1 MAYDTTR
8 SSLPLS
14 GDMVPSQIGLGLNT
28 QQVYPPEHALSTAPA
43 SPIEDVPSHALP
55 QDKITTST
63 SYQLP
68 PPGAT
73 VGVFEFQDAIQ
84 ETVVTTTTR
93 TRISLQPLI
102 TQPAVDL
109 QERDPREYVLAH
121 VPTPEWLRKFQI
133 EQDGRTVT
141 FQEAD
146 QPLATVH
153 VYQDRQR
160 KIAENGG
167 TTKTTARLDNHDAPT
182 RGIEQRSHHMRKSSV
197 LKRTATPLSAE
208 EAVELGSL
216 ERRIKKPRS
225 QLELADS
232 TLPEQPSLNRRA
244 ISGAFRVPSNASPM
258 TPGPAAADTVPA
270 LQPRGNGNPKNGL
283 GKTALH
289 RLRQSELPADD
300 LSDRESDVQMEDRD
314 SLEGESQLGPPFY
327 GMQRRKQREAEESA
341 VAGASRSGGTATP
354 PELDGDLDDVTEPV
368 LYNPR
373 RLGRQRPLL
382 QNILTS
388 SQQDAS
394 LPSPSLSPITAA
406 ANAASRNRNLFEQS
420 FASHIEGSGG
430 AIPGLDLDDN
440 SNAQH
445 ARLPNASHRPAVPQF
460 PFASGVQQAQP
471 SAPTHG
477 LSLKD
482 IPRIVEFFDGMP
494 EQLQKYVM
502 YQLLR
507 RCAKPT
513 MRMVAGV
520 INPALKCDP
529 FNHLP
534 PEIGLNITR
543 FLDAQSMCQAAQ
555 VSKKWRRLINSDE
568 TAWKDL
574 LDRDDFVLPRDEI
587 RTAVEQG
594 WGWQYPGDGGAEQ
607 DLRVYLRKAQP
618 TAMDAS
624 MAYSED
630 DETASSTMTVRNKKR
645 IASKQGSGRKNKH
658 RRAGQPSSSAT
669 KPVAE
674 LWRKMYRSAQGPRGY
689 AEAANE
695 AIPNPET
702 IPVARGQLLAS
713 PAIGLPS
720 LKNMH
725 LFKTLY
731 QRHHLIR
738 QAWMKEDSKPQHLA
752 FRAHHRHVVTC
763 LLFDSDKILT
773 GSDDTKI
780 CVYDTKTGALKTRL
794 EGHEG
799 GVWALQYVGDTLV
812 SGSTDRSVRVW
823 DIRTGRQLQKFEGHT
838 STVRCLVI
846 LQPVV
851 IGKDADGNEIKMPTE
866 PLVITG
872 SRDSTLRVWKLPKP
886 GEPRWV
892 PSAGQSSERDNP
904 YFLRCLSGHHNSVR
918 AIAAHG
924 DTLVSGSYDTTV
936 RVWRISTGDLVHRL
950 QGHTQKVYS
959 VVLDHTR
966 NRCISGSMDNLVK
979 VWDIL
984 TGACLFNLEGHT
996 SLVGLLDLSSDRL
1009 VSAAADS
1016 TLRIWDP
1023 ETGSCKATL
1032 SAHTGAITCFQHDG
1046 QKVISGSDRTL
1057 KMWNVRNGECVRDLL
1072 TELSGVWQVRFDE
1085 RRCVA
1090 AVQRNNYTYIE
1101 VLDFGASRDGV
1112 PADQRGRRIFV
1123 DCRGHETVEVEAN
1136 QPADADAAAGA
1147 A

>member
-1 MAYDTTR
+1 MT
-8 SSLPLS
+8 SSR
-14 GDMVPSQIGLGLNT
+14 IGLGLNT
-28 QQVYPPEHALSTAPA
+28 QHAAYPPEHALSTAPA
-43 SPIEDVPSHALP
+43 SPTEDVPSNLLP
-55 QDKITTST
+55 QEKITTST

-73 VGVFEFQDAIQ
+73 VGAFEFQDAIQ

-109 QERDPREYVLAH
+109 EERDPREYVLAH
-121 VPTPEWLRKFQI
+121 VPTPEWLRKVQI
-133 EQDGRTVT
+133 EQNGRTVT
-141 FQEAD
+141 FQEAE
-146 QPLATVH
+146 QPSATVQA
-153 VYQDRQR
+153 YQDRQR
-160 KIAENGG
+160 KIGEQGG
-167 TTKTTARLDNHDAPT
+167 TIKTTSRLENYETPT
-182 RGIEQRSHHMRKSSV
+182 RGLGQQQGKQRGQHKREASG
-197 LKRTATPLSAE
+197 LKRTATPLSAD
-208 EAVELGSL
+208 EAAELGSL

-225 QLELADS
+225 QLQRTAS
-232 TLPEQPSLNRRA
+232 TLSEQPSLNQRA
-244 ISGAFRVPSNASPM
+244 ASGAFQVPSNASPV
-258 TPGPAAADTVPA
+258 TPNTEASAATA
-270 LQPRGNGNPKNGL
+270 LQPRANGNNKKGL
-283 GKTALH
+283 GNPALH
-289 RLRQSELPADD
+289 RLRQSELPTDD

-314 SLEGESQLGPPFY
+314 SQEDDSQLGPPFY
-327 GMQRRKQREAEESA
+327 GMHRRKQRKAEEGAA
-341 VAGASRSGGTATP
+341 VAGASRSSGTAATP
-354 PELDGDLDDVTEPV
+354 PVIHDDVDDDPEPV
-368 LYNPR
+368 LNQPQR
-373 RLGRQRPLL
+373 PERQRPLL

-420 FASHIEGSGG
+420 FASHNDENASVVS
-430 AIPGLDLDDN
+430 GLDLDDDN
-440 SNAQH
+440 TAQH
-445 ARLPNASHRPAVPQF
+445 ARAHHRPAVPQF
-460 PFASGVQQAQP
+460 PFTSAAQQSQP

-477 LSLKD
+477 LSFND
-482 IPRIVEFFDGMP
+482 IPRVVEFFDGMP

-507 RCAKPT
+507 RCSKPT

-529 FNHLP
+529 FNHMP

-543 FLDAQSMCQAAQ
+543 YLDAQSMCQAAQ

-574 LDRDDFVLPRDEI
+574 LDRDEFVLPKDEI
-587 RTAVEQG
+587 KTAVEQG
-594 WGWQYPGDGGAEQ
+594 WGWQYPGEGGAEQ
-607 DLRVYLRKAQP
+607 DLRVFLRKAQHN
-618 TAMDAS
+618 AMDAC
-624 MAYSED
+624 MTYSED
-630 DETASSTMTVRNKKR
+630 DETASSTMTVRNRKKP
-645 IASKQGSGRKNKH
+645 AGKQASGRKNKH

-669 KPVAE
+669 KPTAE

-695 AIPNPET
+695 AIPNPEA
-702 IPVARGQLLAS
+702 IPVSRGQSLAP
-713 PAIGLPS
+713 PATGLPS

-738 QAWMKEDSKPQHLA
+738 QAWMKEDSQPQHLA

-780 CVYDTKTGALKTRL
+780 CVYDTKTGALRTRL

-851 IGKDADGNEIKMPTE
+851 IGKDADSNEIKMPAE

-886 GEPRWV
+886 GEPRWA
-892 PSAGQSSERDNP
+892 PSAGQSGERDNP

-936 RVWRISTGDLVHRL
+936 RVWKISTGELVHRL

-966 NRCISGSMDNLVK
+966 SRCISGSMDNLVK
-979 VWDIL
+979 VWDIQ
-984 TGACLFNLEGHT
+984 TGTCLFNLEGHT

-1023 ETGSCKATL
+1023 DTGVCKATL

-1057 KMWNVRNGECVRDLL
+1057 KMWNVKNGECVRDLL
-1072 TELSGVWQVRFDE
+1072 TDLSGVWQVRFDE

-1101 VLDFGASRDGV
+1101 
-1112 PADQRGRRIFV
+1112 
-1123 DCRGHETVEVEAN
+1123 
-1136 QPADADAAAGA
+1136 
-1147 A
+1147 